1 MSKFVIKVT
10 REIEEPFVGV
20 MDFETSE
27 DKKQP
32 SKEDIIKWISD
43 EHYIDDD
50 PEYTKY
56 EIVEHIA

>member
-20 MDFETSE
+20 MDFDTTPE
-27 DKKQP
+27 KLQP
-32 SKEDIIKWISD
+32 SEGDIIKWLSE

-50 PEYTKY
+50 PDYCRY
-56 EIVEHIA
+56 EIVEHLV

>member
-10 REIEEPFVGV
+10 REIEETFVGV

-27 DKKQP
+27 EKKSP
-32 SKEDIIKWISD
+32 SKQDIIDWLSRD
-43 EHYIDDD
+43 HYIDDD
-50 PEYTKY
+50 PDFTKY